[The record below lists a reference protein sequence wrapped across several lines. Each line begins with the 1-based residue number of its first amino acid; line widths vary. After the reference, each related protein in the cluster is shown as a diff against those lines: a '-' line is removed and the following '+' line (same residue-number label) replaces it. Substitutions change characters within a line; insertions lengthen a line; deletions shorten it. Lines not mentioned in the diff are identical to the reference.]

1 MDSDFRFKSHF
12 FEESLAAGPN
22 FAFISNVDV
31 IVVTARD
38 IDNPLLDFV
47 IGKFKLREFVFLRVS
62 WETKIF
68 CCSNIEAF
76 PGFRENNL
84 AL

>member
-1 MDSDFRFKSHF
+1 LDSDFRFKSHF
-12 FEESLAAGPN
+12 FEESLAARPN
-22 FAFISNVDV
+22 FAFIGNVDV
-31 IVVTARD
+31 VVVTARD
-38 IDNPLLDFV
+38 IQNPLLNFV
-47 IGKFKLREFVFLRVS
+47 IGKFKLREFVFFSVS